1 MNQRRALDAICAI
14 PLALETDAKDAYETG
29 TSDTPTYGAQKS
41 LAFTVAWLRLVLAQP
56 NTMLKWT
63 ATENMFVDCDTEDMY
78 RDHMH
83 RILKCKRWSVVY
95 NQDFVKQKTSKR
107 SFG

>member
-1 MNQRRALDAICAI
+1 
-14 PLALETDAKDAYETG
+14 
-29 TSDTPTYGAQKS
+29 
-41 LAFTVAWLRLVLAQP
+41 
-56 NTMLKWT
+56 MLKWT
-63 ATENMFVDCDTEDMY
+63 ATENMCVDCDMEDMY

-83 RILKCKRWSVVY
+83 RILKSGRWSVVY